1 MLYDTITAVSSPY
14 GEGAIAIIRISGT
27 ESIQIA
33 NRIFKGKDLLHAESH
48 TANYGNIYNYR
59 TNEFLDEVMVTVF
72 KAPKSFTTEDIVEI
86 NCHGGLYVTSK
97 ILELIVENGA
107 RLAEPGEFTKRAF
120 LNGRID
126 LTQAEAIMDIIEAKT
141 ASSLKVASQGLSGG
155 VSRLINN
162 LKEDLITIIGQ
173 IEVNIDYPEYDDVEV
188 LTHEILKPKTFSLL
202 KKMDDVIE
210 KSQTGIIMKEGVKT
224 AIVGRPNVGKSSIL
238 NMLLDEEKAIVTEI
252 AGTTRDLVEG
262 TISVKGLQL
271 KLVDTAGIRE
281 TEDTVE
287 KIGIKK
293 SYKAIDEADL
303 VIVVL
308 DYSTKLSKEDKNLL
322 SFVKNKN
329 YIVVVNKI
337 DKPKNINVVTN
348 PEHVL
353 ISAVDDIGI
362 DLLKSKIL
370 EKAGV
375 STFQK
380 DITYLSNIRQVTKLK
395 EARYSLKEALVSIQE
410 TMPVDIISIDLQNA
424 YYVLNEILG
433 VQSTDTLIDE
443 LFSRFCLGK

>member
-1 MLYDTITAVSSPY
+1 MLYDTITAISTPF

-27 ESIQIA
+27 EAIAMA
-33 NRIFKGKDLLHAESH
+33 NRIFKVKDLNKVQSH
-48 TANYGNIYNYR
+48 MATYGNIYNYK
-59 TNEFLDEVMVTVF
+59 TNEFVDEVMVTVF
-72 KAPKSFTTEDIVEI
+72 KAPKSFTMEDVVEI
-86 NCHGGLYVTSK
+86 HCHGGLYVTST
-97 ILELIVENGA
+97 ILELIVEQGA

-141 ASSLKVASQGLSGG
+141 ASSLKVATQGLSGG

-188 LTHEILKPKTFSLL
+188 LTHDVLKPKSFNLL
-202 KKMDDVIE
+202 KKIDDVIE
-210 KSQTGIIMKEGVKT
+210 KSQTGLIMKEGIKT

-238 NMLLDEEKAIVTEI
+238 NLLLDEEKAIVTDI

-271 KLVDTAGIRE
+271 NLIDTAGIRD

-308 DYSTKLSKEDKNLL
+308 DYSEKLHKDDKNLL

-329 YIVVVNKI
+329 HIVVVNKI
-337 DKPKNINVVTN
+337 DQPKNINVITN

-353 ISAVDDIGI
+353 ISAVDELGVEQ
-362 DLLKSKIL
+362 LKNKIL

-375 STFQK
+375 SNFQK

-395 EARYSLKEALVSIQE
+395 EARFSLKEALVSIQQD
-410 TMPVDIISIDLQNA
+410 MPVDIISIDLQNA
-424 YYVLNEILG
+424 YYILNEILG

>member
-27 ESIQIA
+27 ESIAIA
-33 NRIFKGKDLLHAESH
+33 NRIFKGKDLATVSSH
-48 TANYGNIYNYR
+48 TATYGNIYNYR

-72 KAPKSFTTEDIVEI
+72 RAPKSFTTEDIVEI

-155 VSRLINN
+155 VSRLINS

-188 LTHEILKPKTFSLL
+188 LTHEILKPKVFSLL

-210 KSQTGIIMKEGVKT
+210 KSQTGIIMKEGIKT

-238 NMLLDEEKAIVTEI
+238 NLLLDEEKAIVTDI
-252 AGTTRDLVEG
+252 AGTTRDIVEG

-271 KLVDTAGIRE
+271 KLIDTAGIRD

-293 SYKAIDEADL
+293 SFQAIDEADL

-308 DYSTKLSKEDKNLL
+308 DYSSKLHKDDKNLL
-322 SFVKNKN
+322 SHVKNKN
-329 YIVVVNKI
+329 HIVVVNKI
-337 DKPKNINVVTN
+337 DQPKNINVITN
-348 PEHVL
+348 PDHVL
-353 ISAVDDIGI
+353 ISATDDLGI
-362 DLLKSKIL
+362 DKLKDKIL
-370 EKAGV
+370 DRAGV
-375 STFQK
+375 SNFQK
-380 DITYLSNIRQVTKLK
+380 DITYLSNIRQATKLK
-395 EARYSLKEALVSIQE
+395 EARFSLKEALVSIQQD
-410 TMPVDIISIDLQNA
+410 MPVDIISIDLQNS
-424 YYVLNEILG
+424 YYILNEILG

>member
-322 SFVKNKN
+322 SFVKNMN

-337 DKPKNINVVTN
+337 DKPKNINVITN

-362 DLLKSKIL
+362 DLLKTKIL